1 MEIEM
6 DVLQICLL
14 CLLTVVSLVGLGL
27 IVLLLSGK
35 KKNDAGRENDKL
47 RREIAASLSAN
58 RSEMNARLD
67 SIQNSL
73 MSAVSEGLKSGNEV
87 QREGLLRFSSEM
99 ECRFSDLK
107 KSQETQLEQIR
118 KTTEEKISS
127 LQKTNQEKLSEMQ
140 SIVDE
145 KLQKTLN
152 DRVSESFKLVGQRLE
167 EVYKGLGEM
176 QTLATGVGDL
186 KKILSNVKTRGIF
199 GEIQLSRIL
208 EQILTRDQYA
218 ENIATKRG
226 SRDVVEFAV
235 CLPAKNQD
243 GAPVYLPIDSK
254 FPLDVYSALSEA
266 AEAGDPALLERASK
280 DFENAMK
287 KNAKDIRDKY
297 IDPPNTTDF
306 ALMFLPTEGLYSEV
320 TKRTALIDLLAREY
334 HVSVSG
340 PSTLSAFLN
349 SLQMGFRTLAIEK
362 RSYEVWNLLSA
373 VKTEFEKFGGAL
385 QNVKKRIQSAEK
397 DLNDLVGTR
406 TNAMLRKLR
415 EVQTLPDSEATDILD
430 LDPVAAQIFP
440 ASEDDPQ

>member
-1 MEIEM
+1 MTA
-6 DVLQICLL
+6 LQFGLL
-14 CLLTVVSLVGLGL
+14 IFAALAAGAGLVISLV
-27 IVLLLSGK
+27 LLF
-35 KKNDAGRENDKL
+35 GREKQDNTRESENLRKDL
-47 RREIAASLSAN
+47 REAFSANRREINS
-58 RSEMNARLD
+58 RLD
-67 SIQNSL
+67 SIQRSL
-73 MSAVSEGLKSGNEV
+73 MSSVSEGIKSGNEV

-99 ECRFSDLK
+99 ETRFSDLK
-107 KSQETQLEQIR
+107 NSQQTQLENIR
-118 KTTEEKISS
+118 KTTEDRISS
-127 LQKTNQEKLSEMQ
+127 MQKSNQDKLSEIQ
-140 SIVDE
+140 TIVDE

-152 DRVSESFKLVGQRLE
+152 ERVAESFQLVGQRLE

-176 QTLATGVGDL
+176 QSLATGVGDL

-208 EQILTRDQYA
+208 EQILTKDQYA
-218 ENIATKRG
+218 ENIATKKG

-243 GAPVYLPIDSK
+243 GSPVYLPIDSK
-254 FPLDVYSALSEA
+254 FPLDAYSNLTEA
-266 AEAGDPALLERASK
+266 ADSGDAVLFERASK
-280 DFENAMK
+280 DFENAIK

-320 TKRTALIDLLAREY
+320 TKRTSLITLLAQDF
-334 HVSVSG
+334 HVSIVG

-385 QNVKKRIQSAEK
+385 QTVKKRLESAEK

-406 TNAMLRKLR
+406 TNAMLRRLR
-415 EVQTLPDSEATDILD
+415 DVQALPDDEASDILD
-430 LDPVAAQIFP
+430 LDPIAAQILP
-440 ASEDDPQ
+440 GDHSER